1 MLDLQQWFLFFWAVW
16 VYFGWRERLQLLLPQ
31 TDWLWGCHFFCS
43 FLWRWS
49 GVSRM
54 LAGGA
59 DRIWSGSS
67 TNLSPLEYGGFG
79 PEQKGAVSCWDA
91 ESGLE
96 VMGRR
101 EKEHCLWR
109 GTKWITAIFLLLCL
123 TVRVESGGPD
133 NKGTE
138 PQTKAKWRTAQEKNK
153 AVWLSEYHVI
163 YDDFLN
169 VWWGHSHFSVNVS
182 PDSGA
187 GWWQW
192 LEHFLLFL
200 CVHSSHFEKQYMVW
214 VFFSSGVLQQSWTEV
229 IRLPYAKIAPQ
240 SRWSDASWYHVIQLS
255 CPDFMSSTVHHSLI
269 LYSLKVNQLL
279 CCIFTCQ
286 KCGKIAVAIIFYI
299 IPVFS

>member
-1 MLDLQQWFLFFWAVW
+1 MKRRTPVTAS
-16 VYFGWRERLQLLLPQ
+16 
-31 TDWLWGCHFFCS
+31 TDWLTVRLPSFFAVFS
-43 FLWRWS
+43 GG

-67 TNLSPLEYGGFG
+67 TNLTPLEYSGFG

-138 PQTKAKWRTAQEKNK
+138 PQTKAKWRTAQEKK
-153 AVWLSEYHVI
+153 IKLSGWVNI
-163 YDDFLN
+163 MSFMMICWTYD
-169 VWWGHSHFSVNVS
+169 
-182 PDSGA
+182 
-187 GWWQW
+187 
-192 LEHFLLFL
+192 
-200 CVHSSHFEKQYMVW
+200 
-214 VFFSSGVLQQSWTEV
+214 EV
-229 IRLPYAKIAPQ
+229 ILISVLTSAQTVEQGGGNDWNIFLYFFILLILRNSTWYQWSPAAEFV
-240 SRWSDASWYHVIQLS
+240 RWSGLWRKMFYPTLPGTFLHVDQWKKKRFHLVSDQL
-255 CPDFMSSTVHHSLI
+255 
-269 LYSLKVNQLL
+269 Y
-279 CCIFTCQ
+279 
-286 KCGKIAVAIIFYI
+286 
-299 IPVFS
+299 